1 MYFTYSTSDIE
12 GDNIWELK
20 AFNNS
25 RDESGDRFAGTARL
39 TCDPV

>member
-25 RDESGDRFAGTARL
+25 RDESGDRFVCLAAWPL
-39 TCDPV
+39 L